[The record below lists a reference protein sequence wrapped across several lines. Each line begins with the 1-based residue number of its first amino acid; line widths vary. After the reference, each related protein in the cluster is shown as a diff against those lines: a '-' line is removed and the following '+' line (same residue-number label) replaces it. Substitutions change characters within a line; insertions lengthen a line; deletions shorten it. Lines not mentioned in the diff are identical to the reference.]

1 MDDEI
6 DKRLPLPSVEATQRV
21 KPRRRRG
28 WIVMLLL
35 LAAAGGL
42 AVWLHPFSRP
52 QQTAEEGRGGRSGR
66 SRLTPQPVAVAPV
79 ATGSIPIVFDA
90 LGTVTSLSTVTVR
103 PQVSGQIT
111 QIALT
116 EGQMVRK
123 GDFLAQIDDRNFVAS
138 LHQLTGQLKHDQAL
152 LDDARLD
159 LNRDEKLTT
168 NAITIQA
175 VDLQR
180 ATVEADEGTVAS
192 DQAQIEAVQLNI
204 SNSHIVAPA
213 DGRLGLRQVD
223 TGNYV
228 TPGDANGIVVI
239 TQMQPISVM
248 FSLPEDN
255 LAAVTEEMRNGATLP
270 VTLFDRDDV
279 QQIASGTLQTVDN
292 QIDPTT
298 GTVKMRAIFA
308 NTDQAL
314 FPNQFV
320 NAHLL
325 VRTLSNVMVVPNAA
339 IQHGAPG
346 TFVYVVGADDT
357 VSVRPIATGP
367 GDATATQVLSGLSLG
382 DKVVVDGVD
391 RLKDGAKVTVPDAA
405 TPAIAPSATAP
416 AAGQAPVAGQAPAA
430 PTAGQPP
437 AQGAPPAATNA
448 PGAQQRHHRH
458 RKNGA
463 GGGTGAGGSG
473 DAGGDNG

>member
-1 MDDEI
+1 MQQSEQ
-6 DKRLPLPSVEATQRV
+6 ATQRV

-28 WIVMLLL
+28 WIVLLL
-35 LAAAGGL
+35 LLVAAGGL
-42 AVWLHPFSRP
+42 AVWLHPFSQPR
-52 QQTAEEGRGGRSGR
+52 QAADEGRGGRSGR
-66 SRLTPQPVAVAPV
+66 NRLTPQPVAVASV

-90 LGTVTSLSTVTVR
+90 LGTVTSLSTVIVR

-204 SNSHIVAPA
+204 SNCHIVAPA

-255 LAAVTEEMRNGATLP
+255 LSAVTGEMRNGATLP

-279 QQIASGTLQTVDN
+279 QQVASGTLQTVDN

-308 NTDQAL
+308 NPDQAL

-357 VSVRPIATGP
+357 VSVRPITTGP
-367 GDATATQVLSGLSLG
+367 GDAAATQVLSGLSLG
-382 DKVVVDGVD
+382 DRVVVDGVD

-405 TPAIAPSATAP
+405 TPAAATAP
-416 AAGQAPVAGQAPAA
+416 TVAAPAV
-430 PTAGQPP
+430 GQPP
-437 AQGAPPAATNA
+437 AQGAPPAATDA
-448 PGAQQRHHRH
+448 PGAQQHHHRH
-458 RKNGA
+458 RKNGT
-463 GGGTGAGGSG
+463 GGGTGSGSG
-473 DAGGDNG
+473 DSRAGGDNG